1 VSKNHRHNGVSDVC
15 FLASVTYR
23 TIEITIGT
31 RDNNRYRDFGFLVLL
46 HVVTRY
52 SEQFL
57 WQFARKIFLKE
68 RVRSRPVSLDGL
80 QNKAVDVP
88 ECEGDRTLLIC
99 GARLVFRPLVF
110 ATSKQIRR
118 SLSPHGNL
126 SASRYLRVRHVADKC
141 AAMSAQRLVSFSLL
155 ASPNLRAREAKLRR
169 RVRVPR
175 RTRRTSMPQPQP
187 LPPLLS

>member
-1 VSKNHRHNGVSDVC
+1 LSIIRIKCSLREQKVINTTVRFDVLLNPC
-15 FLASVTYR
+15 VPNYQGLVVGPSRPAAP
-23 TIEITIGT
+23 G
-31 RDNNRYRDFGFLVLL
+31 DNNRYRDFGFLVLL

-99 GARLVFRPLVF
+99 GARLVFRPLVLLP
-110 ATSKQIRR
+110 TSKQIRR

-126 SASRYLRVRHVADKC
+126 RQMRRDVCATPRQLLLTGLPQSKSA
-141 AAMSAQRLVSFSLL
+141 
-155 ASPNLRAREAKLRR
+155 
-169 RVRVPR
+169 
-175 RTRRTSMPQPQP
+175 
-187 LPPLLS
+187 